1 MARALA
7 LNPEFI
13 VLDEPVSALDVCIQA
28 QILNL
33 LQDLKAEFQYTYL
46 FITHDLSVIR
56 HISNRIAVMYL
67 GKVIELTDRLELFSN
82 PRHPYT
88 RALLSAIPIPRL
100 DIERKGRIILEG
112 DVPSPINPAPGCR
125 FAPRCPY
132 AEKRCFEASPPRYEV
147 ESGHMVACFRME
159 NGHC

>member
-1 MARALA
+1 M
-7 LNPEFI
+7 NPQFI
-13 VLDEPVSALDVCIQA
+13 VCDEPVSALDVSVQA

-33 LQDLKAEFQYTYL
+33 MIELQQSLKLTYI
-46 FITHDLSVIR
+46 FISHDLSVVR
-56 HISNRIAVMYL
+56 HISDHVGVMYL
-67 GKVIELTDRLELFSN
+67 GELVEYADRNTIFDSPL
-82 PRHPYT
+82 HPYT
-88 RALLSAIPIPRL
+88 QALLSAIPSVDL
-100 DIERKGRIILEG
+100 DNRRQRVTLKGEIT
-112 DVPSPINPAPGCR
+112 SPINPAPGCR